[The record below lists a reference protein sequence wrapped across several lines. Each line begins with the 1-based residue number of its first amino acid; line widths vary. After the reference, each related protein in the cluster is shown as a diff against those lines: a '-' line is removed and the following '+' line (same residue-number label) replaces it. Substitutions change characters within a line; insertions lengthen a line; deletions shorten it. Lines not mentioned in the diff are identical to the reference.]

1 MNIQQQKELLK
12 LYKQYQT
19 TNKDIIKANLKSLM
33 DKEDLK
39 PSIISEWTGIPVQTI
54 YQLRKHNNAYKPDFI
69 TTIVLCDLLKV
80 SITEVIKPIQGLS
93 IPESNTKWDMKAK
106 QEFVYDYNIMELEEL
121 CKKYNIT
128 QRTATEYNKNFVR
141 EF

>member
-1 MNIQQQKELLK
+1 MDIQQQKELLK

-19 TNKDIIKANLKSLM
+19 TSKDIIKANLRSFM
-33 DKEDLK
+33 DKEELK
-39 PSIISEWTGIPVQTI
+39 PAIISEWTGIPVQTI

-80 SITEVIKPIQGLS
+80 SITEVIKPIQGLN
-93 IPESNTKWDMKAK
+93 IPESKTKWDMAAK
-106 QEFVYDYNIMELEEL
+106 QEFVYDYNKMDIEVL
-121 CKKYNIT
+121 CRKYNIT
-128 QRTATEYNKNFVR
+128 QRTATEYNKNFAR

>member
-1 MNIQQQKELLK
+1 MTLDQQKELLK

-19 TNKDIIKANLKSLM
+19 TSKDIIKANIRSFM
-33 DKEDLK
+33 DNEDLK

-69 TTIVLCDLLKV
+69 ITMALCDLLKV

-93 IPESNTKWDMKAK
+93 IPKSNTKWDMKAK
-106 QEFVYDYNIMELEEL
+106 QGFVYDYNKLEMEEI
-121 CKKYNIT
+121 CRKYNIT
-128 QRTATEYNKNFVR
+128 QRTATEYNKNFAR
-141 EF
+141 EI

>member
-1 MNIQQQKELLK
+1 MTLDQQKELLK

-19 TNKDIIKANLKSLM
+19 TSKDIIKANIRSFM
-33 DKEDLK
+33 DNEDLK

-69 TTIVLCDLLKV
+69 ITMALCDLLKV

-93 IPESNTKWDMKAK
+93 IPESKTKWDMEAK
-106 QEFVYDYNIMELEEL
+106 QEFVYDYNKLEMEEI
-121 CKKYNIT
+121 CRKYNIT
-128 QRTATEYNKNFVR
+128 QRTATEYNKNFAR
-141 EF
+141 EI